1 MGWFFL
7 KQHFGGS
14 WSHPVDLN
22 ETFDDLVRMLSRAGE
37 ALMQI
42 ASLKTAHPAARPH
55 RRRRNRPARASAIGR
70 LRFVDKE
77 NDGEYSRAALPLRPS
92 RERRKRYESKN

>member
-1 MGWFFL
+1 MVFL

-37 ALMQI
+37 ALS
-42 ASLKTAHPAARPH
+42 ANCFVKNRAPRPRTH
-55 RRRRNRPARASAIGR
+55 RRRRNRPARASAIGS
-70 LRFVDKE
+70 LHFIDKE
-77 NDGEYSRAALPLRPS
+77 KDGEYSLAALPFPPRAK
-92 RERRKRYESKN
+92 RESAMK